1 MISLYE
7 PFFAVVGAEATE
19 EPGLLST
26 AGRDVG
32 FTVGAAGLLA
42 VRGARCGKDFATL
55 VVFVDPIRPG
65 TEAGCVVF
73 CAGTDFVP
81 RGLDGVEYGSMR
93 SGVLV
98 TVSPVDLETD
108 CIPDMGR
115 SETSLNADVVFCSS
129 MRMVLDGG

>member
-7 PFFAVVGAEATE
+7 PFFAVVGAEATD

-32 FTVGAAGLLA
+32 FAVDAAGLLA
-42 VRGARCGKDFATL
+42 VSGPRCGKDFATL
-55 VVFVDPIRPG
+55 IVFGGPIVPG

-73 CAGTDFVP
+73 CAGTGFVA

-98 TVSPVDLETD
+98 TASPMDLEID

-129 MRMVLDGG
+129 VRMVLDGG